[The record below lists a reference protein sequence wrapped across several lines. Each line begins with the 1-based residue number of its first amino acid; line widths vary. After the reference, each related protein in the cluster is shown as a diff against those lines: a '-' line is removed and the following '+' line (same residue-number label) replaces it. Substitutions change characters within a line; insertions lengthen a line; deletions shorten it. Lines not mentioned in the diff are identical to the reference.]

1 MQLQTSAEV
10 SHAASS
16 IVDPDELIRQVVDLI
31 RERFDLYYVGLFLV
45 DQAGLEPGKWAVLR
59 AGTGEAGRKM
69 VKQRHKLRVGG
80 DSMIGQVYCQG

>member
-1 MQLQTSAEV
+1 
-10 SHAASS
+10 
-16 IVDPDELIRQVVDLI
+16 VDLI
-31 RERFDLYYVGLFLV
+31 CERFDLYYVGLFPV
-45 DQAGLEPGKWAVLR
+45 DEALTLHSQSGKWAVPQ